1 MHFCAS
7 TTPSLLDRDLTS
19 TTIILVERILTSA
32 TWSKEEDGEKKRVS
46 NLNRSRVRWK
56 LYKFRGALSNFP
68 PKFLLGN
75 LLILIKKKLRDLI

>member
-46 NLNRSRVRWK
+46 EMKMGLYRFLWCTKQKMRW
-56 LYKFRGALSNFP
+56 LSNCP
-68 PKFLLGN
+68 FLVH
-75 LLILIKKKLRDLI
+75 